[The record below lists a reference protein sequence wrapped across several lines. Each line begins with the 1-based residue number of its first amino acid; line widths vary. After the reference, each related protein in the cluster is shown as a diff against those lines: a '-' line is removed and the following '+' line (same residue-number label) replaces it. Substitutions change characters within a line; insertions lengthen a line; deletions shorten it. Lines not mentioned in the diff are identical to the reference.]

1 MFFVAALVVLSGCSR
16 QRNRGPAKTSGRAA
30 SGPAVSVTP
39 VVTPAPLSVPPLSP
53 PSDRPATAESKRPSP
68 FADPGTSI
76 ERELTKVTPTSPVAS
91 PGTAS
96 RYGTVEKLGEPI
108 AQAGS
113 VATVDRRRPAATEI
127 PSPPVLP
134 PPARPESTVVLDK
147 GLCCVA
153 RATYEPVR
161 PHGLRRM
168 IGKVPGL
175 RRLQSEDDDSF
186 SPPHPVR
193 DITFVLPPG
202 GNPVILQKKHIQLK
216 ANVDESGAVTRVEL
230 VTPKDDELLTMAA
243 DAASAWKFVPARLN
257 DKTVPSQII
266 VHFYFDRE

>member
-16 QRNRGPAKTSGRAA
+16 QRNRGPVKTSGRAA
-30 SGPAVSVTP
+30 AAPAVSVTA

-96 RYGTVEKLGEPI
+96 RYGTVEKLGEPV

-113 VATVDRRRPAATEI
+113 VATVDRRKPAATEI

-134 PPARPESTVVLDK
+134 PPARAESTVVLDK

-230 VTPKDDELLTMAA
+230 VTPKDDELLTLAA

-266 VHFYFDRE
+266 VHFWFDRE

>member
-1 MFFVAALVVLSGCSR
+1 M
-16 QRNRGPAKTSGRAA
+16 
-30 SGPAVSVTP
+30 
-39 VVTPAPLSVPPLSP
+39 
-53 PSDRPATAESKRPSP
+53 
-68 FADPGTSI
+68 
-76 ERELTKVTPTSPVAS
+76 
-91 PGTAS
+91 
-96 RYGTVEKLGEPI
+96 
-108 AQAGS
+108 
-113 VATVDRRRPAATEI
+113 
-127 PSPPVLP
+127 
-134 PPARPESTVVLDK
+134 VLDK

-161 PHGLRRM
+161 PHGLRRI

-193 DITFVLPPG
+193 DIIFVLPPG
-202 GNPVILQKKHIQLK
+202 GNPVILQKRHIQLK

-266 VHFYFDRE
+266 VHFWFDRE